1 MILDTRF
8 EPIRST
14 MTTNFNEKVNAIWDL
29 ADILRLPFGRAYYA
43 EFTLPFMVLRRLE
56 CSLAPTKSELY
67 EEYLRLKEILSPED
81 LAIALKETS
90 GYRFYNIS
98 KYDLGSILTEPDNL
112 RNNLL
117 NYIEGFSLDVQ
128 DILKKF
134 DITTSINLMEDKKV
148 LYSFLERFLTIDL
161 SPEKVS
167 TIDMGYIFEELLR
180 RFSEDNVKD
189 AGEYYTPRSIVVL
202 AERLAIME
210 DPRLKEKLNNQISI
224 LDPSCGTAGFLI
236 EAEKDLLIHYPKTKD
251 LIKLSG
257 QELKDR
263 PYAIAKAELLLR
275 DQEAS
280 NVKQGN
286 TLIEDRFEDQFFT
299 YLLANP
305 PYGSDWKTEESFVK
319 NEAETLGFE
328 GRFGAGLPPVSDG
341 SLLFVQH
348 IVSKMDPNGSRA
360 AIVLNSSPLNNGDAG
375 SGESEIRKYL
385 LDNDLIDSVIA
396 LPTKMFYDTTIGTY
410 ILILDNNKTLV
421 RQNKIQ
427 LIDARDIYTKMRK
440 ALGDKHNDIS
450 HQQIDQIIKLYHDFQ
465 ENKNSKIFPIEEFKY
480 HKVTV
485 ERPKRDEAGKVIL
498 DKKGKMTPDASLR
511 DTEKIP
517 YTESISDYIAKEV
530 LPYAEDAYIDE
541 SKNKIG
547 AEIPFDQK
555 FYVYQ
560 GLASLAEI
568 EVDLLASKERI
579 ESMLKGILG
588 SL

>member
-1 MILDTRF
+1 
-8 EPIRST
+8 